1 MNVKRIAKPSSRRRE
16 PTRGRADLARLRHVA
31 DREIRE
37 TAPSELA
44 DLPGDFWNG
53 ATVVEPM
60 AKQAISLRLDAD
72 VLGWFKAQGPRYQSR
87 MNAVLRSFMAHR
99 QVGVKRKAG

>member
-16 PTRGRADLARLRHVA
+16 PTRGRADLALLRHVA

-72 VLGWFKAQGPRYQSR
+72 VLNWFKSRGMGYQSR
-87 MNAVLRSFMAHR
+87 INAVLRAFKEA
-99 QVGVKRKAG
+99 VG